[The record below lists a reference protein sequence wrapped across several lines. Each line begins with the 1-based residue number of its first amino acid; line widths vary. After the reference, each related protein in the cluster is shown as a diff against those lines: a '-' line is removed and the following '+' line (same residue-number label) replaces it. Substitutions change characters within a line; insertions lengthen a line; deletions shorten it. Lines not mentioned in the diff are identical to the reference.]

1 MIVSKPTIVLHS
13 TQIFFNFLAMACF
26 AGVASFQA
34 KHGVGPCMCL
44 TYLLNYRPSTR
55 SDLRYSHCTA
65 GLSGFALFVA
75 ISGMFLS
82 AFMLLVPV
90 FYEKYDKFIRLARA
104 LKEIRVGFILTGT
117 GVTFSL
123 LIA

>member
-1 MIVSKPTIVLHS
+1 MIVAKPTIVLHS

-26 AGVASFQA
+26 AGVARFQA
-34 KHGVGPCMCL
+34 KHGVGPCMFSVHSL
-44 TYLLNYRPSTR
+44 SPWFSTR
-55 SDLRYSHCTA
+55 LNLHSIA